1 MSWPTGMRHTPESL
15 EKRRATLLPKSQL
28 ARLANYLIANKRHGH
43 FDIFHLS
50 GYVLEHDTNQRA
62 VTKALNRLEQAG
74 FLMVMGKTKLP
85 TERVHRIVYAV
96 RSPEF
101 GSYSEWLDRPRYEAR
116 ITKPKPYITVHR
128 MM

>member
-1 MSWPTGMRHTPESL
+1 MPWPKGIPLSKESL
-15 EKRRATLLPKSQL
+15 SKRATTLLPESQL
-28 ARLANYLIANKRHGH
+28 ARLANYLISNMRYAH
-43 FDIFHLS
+43 FDIFHLRAF
-50 GYVLEHDTNQRA
+50 VRDEDTNQRA

-101 GSYSEWLDRPRYEAR
+101 GSFSEWLDRPRYEAR
-116 ITKPKPYITVHR
+116 ITKPKPHITVHR
-128 MM
+128 MV